1 MSASVHFPAVPKAT
15 KRERQRQNRE
25 IRRQAMFEAERRR
38 KRLRTARTLAIPL
51 VIVAVIFAVIQIT
64 KSDNSSSSSASAVKC
79 VDRKP
84 ANPPKQPTYPAAPP
98 LSIDVNAQY
107 SSVLHTS
114 CGDIQI
120 ALDAK
125 QAPQSVNSFLY
136 LAQNEY
142 YNGTTFNRIVTDFVD
157 QGGAPG
163 QGGLG
168 YQLPDEPPKTAYKVG
183 DVALA
188 NAGPGTSG
196 SAFFL
201 VVSKNGAQQ
210 LNALGSN
217 PYHYSILGHMNAD
230 GLRVAKK
237 INTFGSATEAG
248 TPTKTLYVF
257 DVGIIPPQSSATT
270 TTAAPTT
277 TAPPATT
284 LAP

>member
-1 MSASVHFPAVPKAT
+1 VPKAT

-25 IRRQAMFEAERRR
+25 IRRQAMLDAERRR
-38 KRLRTARTLAIPL
+38 KRLRTARNLAIPL
-51 VIVAVIFAVIQIT
+51 VIVAVIFAVIQVT
-64 KSDNSSSSSASAVKC
+64 RSDDESSSASTVKC

-84 ANPPKQPTYPAAPP
+84 ASEPKQQTFTEAPP
-98 LSIDVNAQY
+98 LTIDVNAQY
-107 SSVLHTS
+107 STVLHTS
-114 CGDIQI
+114 CGDIEV

-163 QGGLG
+163 AGGLG
-168 YQLPDEPPKTAYKVG
+168 YTLPDEPPKDGYKVG

-188 NAGPGTSG
+188 NRGPGTSG

-201 VVSKNGAQQ
+201 VVSKSGAQK

-217 PYHYSILGHMNAD
+217 PYLYSILGHINAD

-237 INTFGSATEAG
+237 INTFGSPDEAG
-248 TPTKTLYVF
+248 TPTRQIYVF
-257 DVGIIPPQSSATT
+257 DVGIIPPQGTTT

-277 TAPPATT
+277 TAPPETT

>member
-1 MSASVHFPAVPKAT
+1 LGASVHFPAVPKAT

-25 IRRQAMFEAERRR
+25 IRRQAMLDAERRR
-38 KRLRTARTLAIPL
+38 KRLRTARNLAIPL

-64 KSDNSSSSSASAVKC
+64 KSDNSSSSSASTVKC

-84 ANPPKQPTYPAAPP
+84 TNPPKQPTFPAAPP
-98 LSIDVNAQY
+98 LTIDVNAKY
-107 SSVLHTS
+107 STVLHTS
-114 CGDIQI
+114 CGDIEV

-142 YNGTTFNRIVTDFVD
+142 YNGTTFNRIVTDFVN
-157 QGGAPG
+157 QGGEPG

-168 YQLPDEPPKTAYKVG
+168 YKLPDEPPKNGYKVG

-196 SAFFL
+196 SAFFI

-217 PYHYSILGHMNAD
+217 PYHYSILGHVNAD
-230 GLRVAKK
+230 GLRVANK
-237 INTFGSATEAG
+237 INTFGSADQAG
-248 TPTKTLYVF
+248 TPTKAIYVF
-257 DVGIIPPQSSATT
+257 DVGIIPPQGGTT